1 MSSGDIV
8 SPGRTNYMQNDK
20 AVLTIEHKDGR
31 AVREFVHEGRTY
43 IESRVGTEYQLRLK
57 NNTGGRVLAV
67 VSVDGINAVSGKPV
81 SDSPDEAG
89 YVLAPN
95 ESHVIKGYRVD
106 ENTVASFAFVKREGS
121 YATERGEGQGNGT
134 IAVRFWKEEK
144 KEEDVGA
151 LIKKWQKMYEEEK
164 NRPRDREYIP
174 YPVWPSRPW
183 YEPYHPYN
191 PWKITYEPYWYSTT
205 TCRAVGEGVSSI
217 HAVSSDTVHAFN
229 SMAQCGDGGNV
240 TLQNCS
246 LNSADPVQA
255 NYCSV
260 VPREANPFAHG
271 SSWGDAVTDTV
282 KEVEFKVGKL
292 LTELCVYYAPLEG
305 LKALG
310 VDVNRTKAV
319 VFPEPFKRGFCPP
332 PSGWKKP

>member
-1 MSSGDIV
+1 
-8 SPGRTNYMQNDK
+8 MQNDK

-106 ENTVASFAFVKREGS
+106 ENTVASFTFVKREGS

-144 KEEDVGA
+144 KKEDVNV
-151 LIKKWQKMYEEEK
+151 LIERYKTLWEEEK
-164 NRPRDREYIP
+164 NRPREKEYIP
-174 YPVWPSRPW
+174 IYPSPPSWPWRD
-183 YEPYHPYN
+183 PYYPYPRN
-191 PWKITYEPYWYSTT
+191 PWITYEPSYWLSTT
-205 TCRAVGEGVSSI
+205 TCGAVGEGVSSV
-217 HAVSSDTVHAFN
+217 HAVANDTVRAFN
-229 SMAQCGDGGNV
+229 SMAQFGDGGNV
-240 TLQNCS
+240 VLDNCS
-246 LNSADPVQA
+246 INSADPAQVVQA
-255 NYCSV
+255 NYCAV
-260 VPREANPFAHG
+260 VAEAANPFAHG
-271 SSWGDAVTDTV
+271 SSWGDAVADTV